1 MKKAIAIWMLLG
13 VATGISIAQPIVIKT
28 TTLLDG
34 KGAILKNKEIVIEG
48 SKISRVADA
57 RSSATYDLSGLTVMP
72 GWIDTHTH
80 PGWYFNRENRLE
92 QGGRG
97 SIETPAASAL
107 YAEANVYATLMGGF
121 TTIQS
126 VGQEVDKDLRDLI
139 NRGVLPGPRILTSLR
154 AVTENTGDPDK
165 IRAYVDKMK
174 ADGADVIKLFATAS
188 IRDGGKQTMTD
199 EQIQATC
206 SEATKLGL
214 RSVVHAHAP
223 GGARAAVLAG
233 CTSIEHGA
241 FLDDATLQ
249 LIADHGAYFDPNFL
263 VLHNYLDNKPK
274 FLGIGNYNEEGFAHM
289 QKGIPMMAD
298 VLKRAR
304 AHHLKIVLGTDAV
317 AGSHGRN
324 AEEFIYRVRDGG
336 QPAMEA
342 IVSGTSLAAESLRL
356 GDKIGSVADGMEA
369 DLVAVAGNP
378 LDDITAVR
386 NVVFVMKGGR
396 VYKNT
401 AHPAHK

>member
-13 VATGISIAQPIVIKT
+13 AGFSIAQPTVIKT

-57 RSSATYDLSGLTVMP
+57 RGSATYDLSGLTVMP

-139 NRGVLPGPRILTSLR
+139 NRGVLPGPRIITSLR

-188 IRDGGKQTMTD
+188 IRDGGKQTMSD

-263 VLHNYLDNKPK
+263 VLHNYLENKPK
-274 FLGIGNYNEEGFAHM
+274 FLGIGNYNEEGFAYM

-342 IVSGTSLAAESLRL
+342 IVSGTSVAAESLRL
-356 GDKIGSVADGMEA
+356 GDKIGSVGDGMEA

-386 NVVFVMKGGR
+386 NVVFVMKGGK
-396 VYKNT
+396 VYKNS